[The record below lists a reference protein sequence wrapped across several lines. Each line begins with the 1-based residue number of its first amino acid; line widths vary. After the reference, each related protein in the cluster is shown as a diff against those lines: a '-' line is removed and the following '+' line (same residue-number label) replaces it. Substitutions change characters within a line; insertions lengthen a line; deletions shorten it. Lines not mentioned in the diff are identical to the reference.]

1 MIALGAL
8 ASACLSCVEIN
19 NEIGGNFIPE
29 DSRYDIFSAEI
40 PLDEIE
46 MRMADSLSGFSNSHI
61 TIGATKDDTSA
72 CARGSVHLR

>member
-1 MIALGAL
+1 MNFKGKLIALGAL

-40 PLDEIE
+40 PLDEID
-46 MRMADSLSGFSNSHI
+46 R
-61 TIGATKDDTSA
+61 K
-72 CARGSVHLR
+72 SVV